1 MNEEDRKGD
10 TIGFRVTRERRDAI
24 KLIATKHNT
33 SMSDVVDTLILSG
46 LNDFLM
52 PVEEKKLINR
62 IKQEIKGK
70 TNITDGEFV
79 EILRDI
85 GSWDDKI
92 ERVWKLDDD
101 KLASYVVMFC
111 LAAHLRPVFKE
122 IPGLSSI
129 ASDVRMIRN
138 SGELHEKQA
147 QNEDKFTFGA
157 LDEVYEEVKKDT
169 IKKVEEVITEDNLGD
184 IEDTSIESP
193 SFLVQFREENN
204 K

>member
-1 MNEEDRKGD
+1 MKENRSNDSIGLRLPSELRDRFQSFADAHNDSLSSVVKTLATYGLDFWTLPSEE
-10 TIGFRVTRERRDAI
+10 I
-24 KLIATKHNT
+24 
-33 SMSDVVDTLILSG
+33 
-46 LNDFLM
+46 
-52 PVEEKKLINR
+52 KLINR
-62 IKQEIKGK
+62 IKREIKGK

-111 LAAHLRPVFKE
+111 LAANLRPVFKK

-138 SGELHEKQA
+138 SGELDENQA
-147 QNEDKFTFGA
+147 QNEEKFTFGA
-157 LDEVYEEVKKDT
+157 LDELREEVKNDS
-169 IKKVEEVITEDNLGD
+169 IQKVEEVITEDNLENV
-184 IEDTSIESP
+184 EDTSIESP